1 MRAEAEGHISQRVG
15 ITVLERIVMINLYL
29 AVVTLLV
36 WYVFFAG
43 APLGKH
49 VPNGHAGADAWTAG
63 LRFAGQSGRLST
75 CHAH

>member
-49 VPNGHAGADAWTAG
+49 VPNGHAVLMRGPLACALPGKAG
-63 LRFAGQSGRLST
+63 V
-75 CHAH
+75 